1 MIFSVDD
8 NIHYIY
14 SPETY
19 NLDTWPFDLEMYL
32 LLNIA
37 ILPSI
42 SPNFNESS
50 MEIDYIRIYEN
61 QNSCID
67 IICDNNQICENGN
80 CVDIPIAPKVTFLVD
95 MQNEDVD
102 ETGVYVSGS
111 DIQLAGP
118 TGLLMSDIGNNIW
131 ELTMDIL
138 LIL

>member
-19 NLDTWPFDLEMYL
+19 NLDTWPFDSEMYL

-37 ILPSI
+37 ILPNI

-80 CVDIPIAPKVTFLVD
+80 CVDIPIAQGYLFGRYAKRR
-95 MQNEDVD
+95 
-102 ETGVYVSGS
+102 Y
-111 DIQLAGP
+111 
-118 TGLLMSDIGNNIW
+118 
-131 ELTMDIL
+131 
-138 LIL
+138 